1 MESSPIIPLL
11 RREDFQSVID
21 GKQTDLYTLA
31 NQRGMV
37 VRFTSF
43 GAKIQQIIVPDRDG
57 MPGDVALG
65 YDSIA
70 AVQSGQTSLGAFVGR
85 YANRIGGARF
95 SLDGQTYQLAQ
106 NSGPNCLHGGKI
118 GSRLRVFDVR
128 QLDDARAELKLQY
141 RAGEE
146 HFPGNLTS
154 RVIYRVTE
162 DNELSI
168 EYEAVTDA
176 PTVVNFTS
184 HIYFNLAGHG
194 RTGRETTENH
204 LLRVNA
210 SQFTP
215 IDANSIP
222 TGEYRAV
229 AGTPLDFTR
238 PQRIGARI
246 DEEWGQFGA
255 TQGYDHNLV
264 LEKAPGEYALAASI
278 HDALSGRRMD
288 VLTTEPG
295 LQFFSGNGFT
305 GEAPR
310 DIGKGGTVYRHRAGF
325 CLEPQHF
332 PDSPNKPLFPSTV
345 LRPGE
350 RYSGRITYRFG
361 IGE

>member
-1 MESSPIIPLL
+1 MSPAQIVSL
-11 RREDFQSVID
+11 RPEDFDGAVD
-21 GKQTDLYTLA
+21 GKPTGLYTLQ
-31 NQRGMV
+31 NKRGMA
-37 VRFTSF
+37 VRFISF
-43 GAKIQQIIVPDRDG
+43 GAKIQQIVVPDAQG
-57 MPGDVALG
+57 VPGDVALG
-65 YDSIA
+65 YDSLA
-70 AVQSGQTSLGAFVGR
+70 TVLTGQTSLGAFVGR
-85 YANRIGGARF
+85 FANRIGNARF
-95 SLDGQTYQLAQ
+95 SLDGQSYQLAQ
-106 NSGPNCLHGGKI
+106 NSGPNCLHGGLK

-128 QLDDARAELKLQY
+128 MLSEAHAELRLQY

-194 RTGRETTENH
+194 RTDRETTENH
-204 LLRVNA
+204 LLRINA

-222 TGEYRAV
+222 TGEYRSV
-229 AGTPLDFTR
+229 AGTPLDFTQS
-238 PQRIGARI
+238 QRIGARI
-246 DEEWGQFGA
+246 DEAWQQFEQ
-255 TQGYDHNLV
+255 TRGYDHNFV
-264 LEKAPGEYALAASI
+264 LDKAPGEYALAASVF
-278 HDALSGRRMD
+278 DPLSGRRMD

-310 DIGKGGTVYRHRAGF
+310 DVGKGGTVYRHRAGF

-361 IGE
+361 ADT

>member
-1 MESSPIIPLL
+1 MQSSPTIPLL
-11 RREDFQSVID
+11 KREDFQSIVD
-21 GKQTDLYTLA
+21 GKQTDLYTLQ
-31 NQRGMV
+31 NHRGMV

-43 GAKIQQIIVPDRDG
+43 GAKIQQIVVPDRDG
-57 MPGDVALG
+57 VLGDVALG
-65 YDSIA
+65 YQSIA
-70 AVQSGQTSLGAFVGR
+70 QVLTGQTSLGAFVGR
-85 YANRIGGARF
+85 YANRIGNARF
-95 SLDGQTYQLAQ
+95 SLDGQTYELAQ

-118 GSRLRVFDVR
+118 GSRLRVFEVR
-128 QLDDARAELKLQY
+128 QLDDARAELKLHY

-184 HIYFNLAGHG
+184 HGYFNLAGHG
-194 RTGRETTENH
+194 RTDAQTAGNH
-204 LLRVNA
+204 RLKINA

-238 PQRIGARI
+238 PQRIGARA
-246 DEEWGQFGA
+246 DEPWQQFEV
-255 TQGYDHNLV
+255 TRGYDHNWV
-264 LEKAPGEYALAASI
+264 LDKAPGEYGLAASVYDP
-278 HDALSGRRMD
+278 HSGRRMD

-295 LQFFSGNGFT
+295 LQFFGGNGFT

-310 DIGKGGTVYRHRAGF
+310 DVGKGGAVYGHRAGF

-332 PDSPNKPLFPSTV
+332 PDSPNKPLFPATV

-350 RYSGRITYRFG
+350 RFSGRITYRFC

>member
-1 MESSPIIPLL
+1 MSAPQPIPLL
-11 RREDFQSVID
+11 RHEDFAGVID
-21 GKQTDLYTLA
+21 GKPTGLYTLA
-31 NQRGMV
+31 NRRGMV

-57 MPGDVALG
+57 IPGDVALG
-65 YDSIA
+65 YQSIA
-70 AVQSGQTSLGAFVGR
+70 QVLTGQTSLGAFVGR

-95 SLDGQTYQLAQ
+95 SLDGEIYQLAQ
-106 NSGPNCLHGGKI
+106 NSGPNCLHGGKK
-118 GSRLRVFDVR
+118 GSRLRVFDVH
-128 QLDDARAELKLQY
+128 QSDGTRAELKLHY

-146 HFPGNLTS
+146 NFPGNLSS
-154 RVIYRVTE
+154 RVIYRVTD
-162 DNELSI
+162 DNELMI

-184 HIYFNLAGHG
+184 HGYFNLAGHG
-194 RTGRETTENH
+194 RANAQTAGNH
-204 LLRVNA
+204 LLQIHA

-229 AGTPLDFTR
+229 SGTPLDFTR
-238 PQRIGARI
+238 PQRIAERA
-246 DEEWGQFGA
+246 DQPWEQFEA
-255 TQGYDHNLV
+255 TKGYDHNWV
-264 LEKAPGEYALAASI
+264 LDKAAGEYGLAASVY
-278 HDALSGRRMD
+278 DPLSGRRMD

-295 LQFFSGNGFT
+295 LQFFGGNGFT

-310 DIGKGGTVYRHRAGF
+310 DIGKDGAVYGHRAGF

-350 RYSGRITYRFG
+350 RFSGRITYRFG